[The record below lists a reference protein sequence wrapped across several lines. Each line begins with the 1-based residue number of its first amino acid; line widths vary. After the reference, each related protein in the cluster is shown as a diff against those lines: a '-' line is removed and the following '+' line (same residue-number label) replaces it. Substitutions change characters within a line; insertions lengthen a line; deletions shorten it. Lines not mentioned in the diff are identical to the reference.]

1 MLVPLQVLFI
11 DNEKAKDC
19 EEQILDVNAVPAA
32 FSKGLLSQPHPGSML
47 SNIVP
52 MALDSASQ
60 QGGTDCSDAS
70 DDEVAEAADRGKG
83 DGISKL

>member
-1 MLVPLQVLFI
+1 VLFI
-11 DNEKAKDC
+11 DHEKAKDC

-32 FSKGLLSQPHPGSML
+32 FSKGLLAQPHPGSVL

-52 MALDSASQ
+52 IPMDASQ
-60 QGGTDCSDAS
+60 AGGGGTDCSDAS

-83 DGISKL
+83 DGMSKL